1 MDLTN
6 TDVAILCG
14 GLGARLRSTFG
25 PTQKTMAKV
34 AGEPFLNIL
43 LEYLKNYGFQRVILC
58 TGYQAEQVE
67 EYYRDRDTGLTIEFS
82 REHAPMGTG
91 GAIKNA
97 RAFLHSAT
105 FIVLN
110 GDSFCPIN
118 YEAFVQFHLE
128 QKAVVTL
135 GVSKVRD
142 AKDYGTILINE
153 NKRITGFQEKVS
165 KSAEGFVNAGVYCFN
180 QSIFYSMPSSA
191 IFSLE
196 KDVFPT
202 LPTLI
207 KNDFCGFIVEG
218 DFWDIGTSVRY
229 QAAQGR
235 IWKDK

>member
-1 MDLTN
+1 MNLSTI
-6 TDVAILCG
+6 DVAILCG
-14 GLGARLRSTFG
+14 GLGTRLRSAIG

-43 LEYLKNYGFQRVILC
+43 LEYLKNHGFQRVILC

-67 EYYRDRDTGLTIEFS
+67 EYYRDRDMGLTIEFS

-97 RAFLHSAT
+97 RAFLHSGT

-110 GDSFCPIN
+110 GDSFSPID

-128 QKAVVTL
+128 QKAVATI
-135 GVSKVRD
+135 GVSRVRD
-142 AKDYGTILINE
+142 AKDYGTIIMND
-153 NKRITGFQEKVS
+153 NKRIVGFQEKVN
-165 KSAEGFVNAGVYCFN
+165 KSAEGYVNAGVYCFN

-202 LPTLI
+202 LPGLI
-207 KNDFCGFIVEG
+207 KNDFCGVIVEG
-218 DFWDIGTSVRY
+218 DFLDIGTSVRY